1 MFDTKKILAVGVGR
15 RKSAVAQVQIS
26 YGNGAFFINGK
37 PDFNYMQE
45 NTSFLSVIKAP
56 FDFLVLKE
64 KILEK
69 NYNVF
74 VQVKG
79 GGLSGQAE
87 AIRLATARAFCL
99 LEASYRPILRAK
111 GYLTRDARSKERR
124 KYGLKKAR
132 KAPQF
137 SKR

>member
-1 MFDTKKILAVGVGR
+1 MSDNKKILAIGLGR
-15 RKSAVAQVQIS
+15 RKSAVAQVQLS
-26 YGNGAFFINGK
+26 YGKGDFFINGK
-37 PDFNYMQE
+37 PDFEYMQE
-45 NTSFLSVIKAP
+45 NSSFLSVIKAP
-56 FDFLVLKE
+56 FDLLILKE

-87 AIRLATARAFCL
+87 AIRLATARAFCS
-99 LEASYRPILRAK
+99 LESSSRPTLRSNNF
-111 GYLTRDARSKERR
+111 LTRDARSKERR